1 MPEHGSKVGSGC
13 YTAAV
18 FTGLVQ
24 TTGVVRALREGP
36 QSRRVVIG
44 FESAP
49 LTAADHEIGAS
60 VCVSGVCLTV
70 TETGDDHFAADIAFE
85 TLAVTT
91 LGRLTIGARVNIE
104 PSLRLG
110 DALGGH
116 LVSGHVDGV
125 GRLVRVEAR
134 DEARECWFWVP
145 EPLRRYVAVKGSIA
159 VDGVSLTVNR
169 VDETGFMVGLIP
181 HTLEVTT
188 LGPLVELVGRVG
200 HVGHVGHAAA
210 DGTAA
215 VDVNLEVDM
224 LARYVERLLQ
234 FPRVPQVI

>member
-1 MPEHGSKVGSGC
+1 
-13 YTAAV
+13 V

-24 TTGVVRALREGP
+24 TTGVVRALRERP
-36 QSRRVVIG
+36 QSRRVVVG
-44 FESAP
+44 FEPGAE
-49 LTAADHEIGAS
+49 LAAADREIGAS

-70 TETGDDHFAADIAFE
+70 TETADDHFAADVAFE

-91 LGRLTIGARVNIE
+91 LGALTVGARVNIE

-125 GRLVRVEAR
+125 GRLVRVESR
-134 DEARECWFWVP
+134 GDARECWFWVP

-181 HTLEVTT
+181 HTLQVTT
-188 LGPLVELVGRVG
+188 LGPLVERSSSTP
-200 HVGHVGHAAA
+200 APE
-210 DGTAA
+210 
-215 VDVNLEVDM
+215 VNLEVDM

-234 FPRVPQVI
+234 FSSPVPRSPGS

>member
-1 MPEHGSKVGSGC
+1 VSVGSRSDFRC
-13 YTAAV
+13 YTPAV

-24 TTGVVRALREGP
+24 TTGIVRALREGP
-36 QSRRVVIG
+36 QSRRLVI
-44 FESAP
+44 EAAE
-49 LTAADHEIGAS
+49 LATADREIGAS

-70 TETGDDHFAADIAFE
+70 TETGDDRFAADVAFE

-91 LGRLTIGARVNIE
+91 LGSLTVGARVNLE

-125 GRLVRVEAR
+125 GRLLRVEPR
-134 DEARECWFWVP
+134 GEARECWFWLP

-169 VDETGFMVGLIP
+169 VDEIGFMVGLIP
-181 HTLEVTT
+181 HTLQVTT
-188 LGPLVELVGRVG
+188 LGTLVERCVEQP
-200 HVGHVGHAAA
+200 A
-210 DGTAA
+210 
-215 VDVNLEVDM
+215 VNLEVDM

-234 FPRVPQVI
+234 FSPSPEV

>member
-1 MPEHGSKVGSGC
+1 M
-13 YTAAV
+13 

-44 FESAP
+44 FESATADEGAG
-49 LTAADHEIGAS
+49 LAAADREIGAS

-91 LGRLTIGARVNIE
+91 LGALTIGARVNIE

-125 GRLVRVEAR
+125 GRLIRVEAR

-145 EPLRRYVAVKGSIA
+145 EHLRRYVAVKGSVA

-188 LGPLVELVGRVG
+188 LGSLVEV
-200 HVGHVGHAAA
+200 VGHAEY
-210 DGTAA
+210 
-215 VDVNLEVDM
+215 VQHVEVNLEVDM

-234 FPRVPQVI
+234 FSQLPQVS